1 MSRSAGRS
9 EDWGMAPNL
18 PHGWRLAAVADGLET
33 IIDYRGKTPPKSETG
48 IPLIS
53 AANVKGGRVDLSK
66 ASFISPEDYALWTT
80 RGFTR
85 PGDVLITTEAPAGE
99 VAPYPKE
106 GVFQISRRVMALR
119 ANGTSLHA
127 GFLTYAL
134 QSGPVQAALLARNR
148 GTTVPRVLKPDIT
161 GLKLRLPPLDEQ
173 RRIAGVLGALDDKI
187 ELNRKMNRTLEE
199 MAQALFKSWF
209 VDFDGVP
216 ESELVDSELG
226 PIPRGWGIATLRDQ
240 LTLDRGL
247 SYKGKYLS
255 DGGVPMVN
263 LKCVRPHGGFRR
275 GATKPYSG
283 EFKDRHIVQPGD
295 MVIANTDLTQARD
308 ILGCPAFVPRPRHFG
323 DDYVPPHLR
332 GAVPT

>member
-1 MSRSAGRS
+1 MQ
-9 EDWGMAPNL
+9 
-18 PHGWRLAAVADGLET
+18 V
-33 IIDYRGKTPPKSETG
+33 
-48 IPLIS
+48 
-53 AANVKGGRVDLSK
+53 
-66 ASFISPEDYALWTT
+66 TT
-80 RGFTR
+80 RVYHIRTQFFMNMYLIK
-85 PGDVLITTEAPAGE
+85 GD
-99 VAPYPKE
+99 
-106 GVFQISRRVMALR
+106 
-119 ANGTSLHA
+119 
-127 GFLTYAL
+127 
-134 QSGPVQAALLARNR
+134 
-148 GTTVPRVLKPDIT
+148 T
-161 GLKLRLPPLDEQ
+161 GYTQ
-173 RRIAGVLGALDDKI
+173 I

-308 ILGCPAFVPRPRHFG
+308 ILGCPAFVPDLGTSEMITSHHTYAVRFRPEA
-323 DDYVPPHLR
+323 
-332 GAVPT
+332 AVDWSSPISSC